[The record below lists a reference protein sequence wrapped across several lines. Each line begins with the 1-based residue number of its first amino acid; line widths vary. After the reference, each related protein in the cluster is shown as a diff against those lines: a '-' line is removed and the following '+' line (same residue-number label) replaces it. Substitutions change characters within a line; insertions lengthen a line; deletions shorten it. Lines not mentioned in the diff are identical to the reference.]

1 MSEMEAIGAFEW
13 SEMRRVHPGLSME
26 NRLMGGGD
34 ADAIIQVK

>member
-1 MSEMEAIGAFEW
+1 MSEMGAIGGFEW
-13 SEMRRVHPGLSME
+13 SEMRRDHPGLRVE